1 MPKFS
6 DRLKHAWQ
14 VFSGKEQPVPYRDL
28 GPPSSEPT
36 DRRRQRY
43 MSERTIISSIYNR
56 FAVDASSVSIYH
68 IRVDQN
74 GRYKEKVDS
83 QLNDVLSVEANI
95 DQSSKAFFRDLIFS
109 MLDEGYIAAVPTKT
123 TDNPNVTDGYDIKAL
138 RRGKIVEWRPQHV
151 TVEIYD
157 ELSGRHRQVVYPKKA
172 VAIIENPFYSIM
184 NSPNSTY
191 QRLIRKLRI
200 LDTIDEQA
208 GSGKLD
214 MIIQL
219 PYVIK
224 TQAKREEAEKRRGE
238 IERQLNNS
246 KLGIA
251 YTDGTER
258 IIQLNR
264 PIDNNLMSQ
273 IEYLINMLYSQL
285 GITASVLNGEA
296 DEKTM
301 LNYYSRIIEPI
312 LDAVVD
318 EFIRKFLS
326 KKARTTGQSIKYFRD
341 QFKLTPASNLADI
354 ADRLTRNEILS
365 SNEMRA
371 ILGYTPSDDPQ
382 ADLLLNKNLKPN
394 SNFMQPDPY
403 AEEQPPD
410 PYSINMQ
417 GENGEQDAYNET
429 GL

>member
-1 MPKFS
+1 MPTFS
-6 DRLKHAWQ
+6 DRLKHAWTA
-14 VFSGKEQPVPYRDL
+14 FTGKDKVVDLRNL
-28 GPPSSEPT
+28 GPPTGEPS
-36 DRRRQRY
+36 DKRRQRF
-43 MSERTIISSIYNR
+43 MSERSIISSIYNR
-56 FAVDASSVSIYH
+56 FAVDGSSINLYH
-68 IRVDQN
+68 VRVDQN
-74 GRYKEKVDS
+74 GRYLGKLKTG
-83 QLNDVLSVEANI
+83 LNDVLSVEANI

-109 MLDEGYIAAVPTKT
+109 MLDEGYIAAVPTKA
-123 TDNPNVTDGYDIKAL
+123 TDNPNLTEGYDIQAL
-138 RRGKIVEWRPQHV
+138 RRGRIVEWRPRHV
-151 TVEIYD
+151 TVELYD
-157 ELSGRHRQVVYPKKA
+157 ENTGHRKQEVFPKKM
-172 VAIIENPFYSIM
+172 VAIIENPFYSVM

-200 LDTIDEQA
+200 LDTMDEQV

-224 TQAKREEAEKRRGE
+224 TEARRNEAEKRRSE
-238 IERQLNNS
+238 IERQLNSS

-285 GITASVLNGEA
+285 GITASVLDGTA

-301 LNYYSRIIEPI
+301 LNYYSRIIGPI
-312 LDAVVD
+312 LDAIVD

-326 KKARTTGQSIKYFRD
+326 KTARSKGQSIEYFRD
-341 QFKLTPASNLADI
+341 PFQLTPASDIADI

-371 ILGYTPSDDPQ
+371 ILGYTPSDDPN
-382 ADLLLNKNLKPN
+382 ADKLINKNLKQD
-394 SNFMQPDPY
+394 SNQMMEPGM
-403 AEEQPPD
+403 EEPVEEEPVYPP
-410 PYSINMQ
+410 PPITEE
-417 GENGEQDAYNET
+417 ENGD
-429 GL
+429 

>member
-1 MPKFS
+1 MPTFS
-6 DRLKHAWQ
+6 SRLKHAWAA
-14 VFSGKEQPVPYRDL
+14 FTGRDMAVDLRNL
-28 GPPSSEPT
+28 GPPSGEPS
-36 DRRRQRY
+36 DKRRQRF
-43 MSERTIISSIYNR
+43 MSERSIISSIYNR
-56 FAVDASSVSIYH
+56 ISVDASSIKLFHV
-68 IRVDQN
+68 RVDQN
-74 GRYKEKVDS
+74 DRYIERIKS
-83 QLNDVLSVEANI
+83 GLNDVLSVEANI
-95 DQSSKAFFRDLIFS
+95 DQSSKAFLRDLVFS
-109 MLDEGYIAAVPTKT
+109 MLDEGYIAAVPTRA
-123 TDNPNVTDGYDIKAL
+123 TDNPNLTEGYDIQSL
-138 RRGKIVEWRPQHV
+138 RRGKIVEWRPKYV
-151 TVEIYD
+151 TVELYD
-157 ELSGRHRQVVYPKKA
+157 ELSGHHKQVTYPKKM
-172 VAIIENPFYSIM
+172 VAIIENPFYSVM

-200 LDTIDEQA
+200 LDTMDEQV

-224 TQAKREEAEKRRGE
+224 TEARRAEAEKRRSE

-285 GITASVLNGEA
+285 GITASVLDGTA

-301 LNYYSRIIEPI
+301 LNYYSRLIAPI

-326 KKARTTGQSIKYFRD
+326 KTARSQGQSIKYFRD
-341 QFKLTPASNLADI
+341 PFQLTPASDIADI

-371 ILGYTPSDDPQ
+371 ILGYTPSDDPN
-382 ADLLLNKNLKPN
+382 ANKLKNKNLKP
-394 SNFMQPDPY
+394 SNDEIMPESIAKPVVGRAQEDEY
-403 AEEQPPD
+403 PP
-410 PYSINMQ
+410 PPIIQ
-417 GENGEQDAYNET
+417 EENGD
-429 GL
+429 

>member
-1 MPKFS
+1 MPTFT

-14 VFSGKEQPVPYRDL
+14 AFTGKEKMADYRNL
-28 GPPSSEPT
+28 GPPSGEPS
-36 DRRRQRY
+36 DRRRQRF
-43 MSERTIISSIYNR
+43 MTERTIISSIYNR
-56 FAVDASSVSIYH
+56 IAVDASSVSLYH

-74 GRYKEKVDS
+74 GRYKEKVQS
-83 QLNDVLSVEANI
+83 NLNDVLSIEANI
-95 DQSSKAFFRDLIFS
+95 DQSAKAFFRDLVFS
-109 MLDEGYIAAVPTKT
+109 MLDEGYIAAVPSKA
-123 TDNPNVTDGYDIKAL
+123 TDDPLITDGYDIKSL
-138 RRGKIVEWRPQHV
+138 RRARIVEWRPRHV
-151 TVEIYD
+151 TVEMYD
-157 ELSGRHRQVVYPKKA
+157 ENTGSMRQVVFPKKM
-172 VAIIENPFYSIM
+172 VALIENPFYSVM
-184 NSPNSTY
+184 NAPNSTY
-191 QRLIRKLRI
+191 QRLIKKLRL
-200 LDTIDEQA
+200 LDAIDEQV

-224 TQAKREEAEKRRGE
+224 TQARREEAEKRRSE
-238 IERQLNNS
+238 IEHQLTNS

-273 IEYLINMLYSQL
+273 IEYLTNMLYSQL

-312 LDAVVD
+312 LDAIVD

-326 KKARTTGQSIKYFRD
+326 KKARSTGQSIKYFRD

-354 ADRLTRNEILS
+354 ADRLTRNAILS

-371 ILGYTPSDDPQ
+371 ILGYTPSDDPD
-382 ADLLLNKNLKPN
+382 ADKLMNKNMKQTGQEMPGTENPGLEMP
-394 SNFMQPDPY
+394 FPVDPVNN
-403 AEEQPPD
+403 E
-410 PYSINMQ
+410 S
-417 GENGEQDAYNET
+417 GEQNAQQQT
-429 GL
+429 V